1 MDTNKTSEEL
11 NQDEA
16 TPENTASP
24 EETTAEEAPA
34 EETVAEV
41 DEVAVLRAELAAAN
55 DKYLRML
62 AEYDNYRRRSQKE
75 KQSVWQEAVAETVKE
90 LLPIADNLD
99 RAAHADGDADAIRT
113 GLDMTLTALTAM
125 MTKLGLEFY
134 GETGDLFDPNLHNAV
149 MHVDDDTLG
158 EGVITDVFQRG
169 CRLGDKII
177 RFAMVKV
184 AN

>member
-1 MDTNKTSEEL
+1 MDTNKTNEEV
-11 NQDEA
+11 NNEETPVNTA
-16 TPENTASP
+16 TPEDSA
-24 EETTAEEAPA
+24 EETTAADA
-34 EETVAEV
+34 
-41 DEVAVLRAELAAAN
+41 DELTALRDELAAAN

-75 KQSVWQEAVAETVKE
+75 KQSVWQDAVADTVKE

-99 RAAHADGDADAIRT
+99 RAAHADGDADAIRA
-113 GLDMTLTALTAM
+113 GLDMTLTALNGM
-125 MTKLGLEFY
+125 LTKLGLEFY
-134 GETGDLFDPNLHNAV
+134 GETGDVFDPNIHNAV

-158 EGVITDVFQRG
+158 ESVITDVFQRG
-169 CRLGDKII
+169 CRMGDKII